1 MKMILALLSAFLIS
15 NSAHA
20 GEFELKVYFNLAAA
34 EKYGMVH
41 CAIGGKKLKTEYH
54 LAVFKDKPSYTILGN
69 LDLDEN
75 ITADVERKL
84 LCNEGEF
91 TLVKSIKT
99 PEDSINL
106 FIYLE
111 EIYIIKDQIFD
122 VANVK
127 LAPDADYFSQKKY
140 ISKAGVMIVETLNS
154 EEQANTNNDAELI
167 KRSDLIYSIEIKR
180 M

>member
-1 MKMILALLSAFLIS
+1 MKIILALISAFLVS

-34 EKYGMVH
+34 EKHGMVH

-84 LCNEGEF
+84 LCNKGDF

-99 PEDSINL
+99 PEDSINF

-111 EIYIIKDQIFD
+111 EIYFIKDQIFD

-127 LAPDADYFSQKKY
+127 LAPDEDYFLQKKY
-140 ISKAGVMIVETLNS
+140 ISEAGVMVVETMNTNES
-154 EEQANTNNDAELI
+154 TNNDATLI
-167 KRSDLIYSIEIKR
+167 KRSDLIYNIEIKR

>member
-1 MKMILALLSAFLIS
+1 MKMILALISAFLVS
-15 NSAHA
+15 NSAQA

-34 EKYGMVH
+34 EKHGMVH

-54 LAVFKDKPSYTILGN
+54 LAVFKDKPNYTILGN
-69 LDLDEN
+69 LELDEN

-84 LCNEGEF
+84 LCNEGDF

-111 EIYIIKDQIFD
+111 EIYFIKDQIFD

-127 LAPDADYFSQKKY
+127 LTPDEDYFLQKKY
-140 ISKAGVMIVETLNS
+140 ISEAGVMVVETMNTNES
-154 EEQANTNNDAELI
+154 TNNDATLI
-167 KRSDLIYSIEIKR
+167 KRSDLIYNIEIKR

>member
-1 MKMILALLSAFLIS
+1 MKMMLVLLFAFFMC
-15 NSAHA
+15 NVAHA
-20 GEFELKVYFNLAAA
+20 SEFELKVYFNLAAA
-34 EKYGMVH
+34 EKHGMVH

-54 LAVFKDKPSYTILGN
+54 LAVFKDKPNYTILGN

-111 EIYIIKDQIFD
+111 EIYFIKDQIFD

-127 LAPDADYFSQKKY
+127 LAPDEDYFLQKKY
-140 ISKAGVMIVETLNS
+140 ISEAGVMIVETMNTNES
-154 EEQANTNNDAELI
+154 TNNDAALI